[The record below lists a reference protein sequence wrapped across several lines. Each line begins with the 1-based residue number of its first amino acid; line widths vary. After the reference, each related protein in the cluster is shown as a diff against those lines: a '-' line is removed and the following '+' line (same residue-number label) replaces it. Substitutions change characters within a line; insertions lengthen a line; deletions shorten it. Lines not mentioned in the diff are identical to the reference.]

1 MKSWKQQGIETELLK
16 YQSEKFEK
24 EADYRIKN
32 LKLTISWRVI
42 VKVKKSSYTNQLF
55 SYVLAYFNVKAS
67 SLGRLL
73 KVS

>member
-16 YQSEKFEK
+16 YQSEKPEK

-42 VKVKKSSYTNQLF
+42 VKVKKSGYTNQLF
-55 SYVLAYFNVKAS
+55 SYVLAYFNVKA
-67 SLGRLL
+67 
-73 KVS
+73 